1 MGGHTF
7 DVVRRIAGWRSRGAP
22 GSMAQ
27 VVQPSPLGAA
37 RHRAQ
42 TLASAGD
49 LAGARAVLEHAVGVG
64 QTRLGEDDPDL
75 LLTACQLAETL
86 QQIDDPSA
94 ARRVLEEAYAA
105 GSRRLGDADPVLLRI
120 SHQLGVVAEELGNR
134 HEARKAFARILEFG
148 PSVLGADHPALAQA
162 RSYLG
167 HDQIP
172 SLVRP
177 EAPVP
182 PHSAPAPPTLFGPP
196 PATHPQPGGA
206 ISPRGNPVP
215 PDVTTRLHL
224 DSVRPVNE
232 PTVAHQI
239 ITPRHNPPASQ
250 PMQTWTDQVSPTVPD
265 PRHPAEV
272 QPSNFGRPI
281 DTASGPSFSA
291 SGSRLQA
298 HSGRGPAAR
307 GPVHHAPDQFAP
319 AYRPEP
325 LILAPTP
332 TPTPTPD
339 RQRRGMGLFAAIAA
353 VLAAGIAVVALV
365 FVLANRGTGQSQSRD
380 SSVPTLAG
388 KEPTDVRLRDE
399 GSKIEISWHDPSAGT
414 VSFVV
419 TMGHPGELL
428 KPLASLGPGQTSYQL
443 GALNARLNYCFTVVA
458 VYRADQF
465 ATSVPT
471 CTTRAGARPGPSTS
485 A

>member
-64 QTRLGEDDPDL
+64 QTRLGEDDPDV
-75 LLTACQLAETL
+75 LLTACQLAEIL

-148 PSVLGADHPALAQA
+148 PPVLGAHHPTLAQA

-167 HDQIP
+167 QDQIP
-172 SLVRP
+172 PAVRP
-177 EAPVP
+177 EAPAP
-182 PHSAPAPPTLFGPP
+182 LHSAPPQPTLFSPP
-196 PATHPQPGGA
+196 PATLPQTSGV
-206 ISPRGNPVP
+206 ISPPGNPVP
-215 PDVTTRLHL
+215 PDVTTRLQL

-239 ITPRHNPPASQ
+239 ITPRHNPP
-250 PMQTWTDQVSPTVPD
+250 MQTWSDQLSPTVPD
-265 PRHPAEV
+265 PRQPVEV
-272 QPSNFGRPI
+272 QPSYFGRPI
-281 DTASGPSFSA
+281 ETRSGPSFSA
-291 SGSRLQA
+291 PGGQLPA
-298 HSGRGPAAR
+298 HSVQGPATR
-307 GPVHHAPDQFAP
+307 GPVHTSDQSAP
-319 AYRPEP
+319 AYRAVPLNFVPE
-325 LILAPTP
+325 
-332 TPTPTPD
+332 PD

-443 GALNARLNYCFTVVA
+443 GALNAKLNYCFTVVA